1 VERERLSTLK
11 AAIEAQ
17 LGEIDRVYERIEKRR
32 TGQGPAYIES
42 LAYQLHNLYCAYED
56 LFKIVAEY
64 FENQIEDETRWHQ
77 ELLWRMTLSI
87 EGVRPALLSRESFR
101 LLDSLR
107 AFRHF
112 FRHAYTYELDP
123 RKVRLVLE
131 DALAVRKKVLDDV
144 HRFLQALGA

>member
-1 VERERLSTLK
+1 MEKERLSTLK

-123 RKVRLVLE
+123 RKVLLVLE

-144 HRFLQALGA
+144 HRFLQTLDA

>member
-1 VERERLSTLK
+1 MEKERLSTLK

-144 HRFLQALGA
+144 HQFLQALGA

>member
-1 VERERLSTLK
+1 VEKERLSTLK

>member
-1 VERERLSTLK
+1 MEKERLSTLK

-131 DALAVRKKVLDDV
+131 DALAVRKKILDDV

>member
-1 VERERLSTLK
+1 MERERLSTLK

>member
-1 VERERLSTLK
+1 MERERLSTLK
-11 AAIEAQ
+11 AAIKAQ
-17 LGEIDRVYERIEKRR
+17 LGEIERVYERIEKRR

>member
-1 VERERLSTLK
+1 MERERLSTLK

-123 RKVRLVLE
+123 RKVLLVLE

>member
-1 VERERLSTLK
+1 VEKERLSTLK

-64 FENQIEDETRWHQ
+64 FENQVEDETRWHQ

-87 EGVRPALLSRESFR
+87 EGV
-101 LLDSLR
+101 
-107 AFRHF
+107 
-112 FRHAYTYELDP
+112 RHAYTYELDP

-131 DALAVRKKVLDDV
+131 DALAVRKKILDDV

>member
-1 VERERLSTLK
+1 MERERLSTLK

-123 RKVRLVLE
+123 RKVLLVLE

-144 HRFLQALGA
+144 HRFLQALDA

>member
-1 VERERLSTLK
+1 MEKERLSTLK

-131 DALAVRKKVLDDV
+131 DALAVRKKILDDV
-144 HRFLQALGA
+144 HRFLQTLGA

>member
-1 VERERLSTLK
+1 MEKERLSALK
-11 AAIEAQ
+11 AAIAAQ
-17 LGEIDRVYERIEKRR
+17 LEAIDRIYDRIEKRR
-32 TGQGPAYIES
+32 TGQGPAYMES

-56 LFKIVAEY
+56 LFKIVAEH
-64 FENQIEDETRWHQ
+64 FENQIEDETRWHR

-123 RKVRLVLE
+123 RKVQLVLE
-131 DALAVRKKVLDDV
+131 DALAVRKRISDDV

>member
-1 VERERLSTLK
+1 VEKERLSTLK

-144 HRFLQALGA
+144 HRFLQALDA

>member
-1 VERERLSTLK
+1 MERERLSTLK

-131 DALAVRKKVLDDV
+131 DALAVRKRISDEV

>member
-1 VERERLSTLK
+1 MEKERLSTLK

-144 HRFLQALGA
+144 HRFLQTLDA

>member
-1 VERERLSTLK
+1 MEKERLSTLK